1 MTAITFQD
9 IIGQEKAKLLLK
21 TAAARGALSHAYLF
35 RGPDGVG
42 KKKTALAMAAYI
54 NCTGQAHGDG
64 CGACPSCRR
73 FAAGAH
79 PDLLH
84 VLPDGAAIKINQV
97 REIQRI
103 LTFPP
108 FEAKT
113 RVTILE
119 DVHTMRREAANSLL
133 KTLEEPPE
141 NNLLILTADE
151 SGDLL
156 PTIVSRCQQIPF
168 YGLTNEQVV
177 QHLVSTQNLS
187 PENGASIAAVAEG
200 SLGRAALFLD
210 HHMLDLRREVIENLV
225 TLSKNDPE
233 TVEKMLLLA
242 EKAAALKEGLND
254 LLGLIKTWL
263 RDILVLH
270 AGNMQSLVNSRDMAD
285 RLSAGMKKWGMADIF
300 SRLSSIEQAEK
311 ELNRNCNRTLVCEVL
326 FWELV

>member
-21 TAAARGALSHAYLF
+21 TAATRGALSHAYLF

-168 YGLTNEQVV
+168 YGLTSEQVV